1 MRQAFILRCQFQ
13 AVFGGVGACSSDP
26 LNNGTAS
33 DEADDL
39 IPLLR
44 FR

>member
-1 MRQAFILRCQFQ
+1 MRRSFEAMFSGI
-13 AVFGGVGACSSDP
+13 GACSGDA
-26 LNNGTAS
+26 LNVGAIG
-33 DEADDL
+33 DQADDL